1 MKKNIFLIALL
12 VLNLSFAVAQAKN
25 SRKEY
30 TAVDNHTYKKG
41 ETLVFGAPARGTQY
55 ENIFINDIITTGDYI
70 SIFTGGTIE
79 EKSSDNATKEQLSAL
94 GNKATIKHFANGI
107 DNNKLVVLKLDDKK
121 EIRAFFDKALQNGEI
136 KSQAQDFQT
145 TADKILANAA
155 RGQGDGNGTVKSFSP
170 DFDVKI
176 LSVVGDKKAQTITI
190 NLLISHKL
198 VHQRVGINSRCS
210 MFDEAKSK
218 CFDYEGNEYPYKEFG
233 LGNEKNTYRAYNI
246 IPTQVPLKAFVTFRQ
261 ILPSVQ
267 GMSFISIPISYRAED
282 GGDCVS
288 GDLELSNIV
297 IDWK

>member
-1 MKKNIFLIALL
+1 MKRSIILTALL
-12 VLNLSFAVAQAKN
+12 VLNLSFALAQAKN

-41 ETLVFGAPARGTQY
+41 DMLTFGTPARGTEY
-55 ENIFINDIITTGDYI
+55 EYIIISDIVSVADYI
-70 SIFTGGTIE
+70 TVFTGGTIE
-79 EKSSDNATKEQLSAL
+79 EKKSNNATKEQLSKM
-94 GNKATIKHFANGI
+94 NSSVIKHFANGVQ
-107 DNNKLVVLKLDDKK
+107 DNKLAVLKYNDNK
-121 EIRAFFDKALQNGEI
+121 EILVFFDKALQNGEI

-145 TADKILANAA
+145 TADKIFANKASS
-155 RGQGDGNGTVKSFSP
+155 GQGDGNGTVKSFSP

-176 LSVVGDKKAQTITI
+176 LSVVGDKKAQTITV

-233 LGNEKNTYRAYNI
+233 LGNEKSTYQAYNI

-267 GMSFISIPISYRAED
+267 GMNFISIPISYRAED
-282 GGDCVS
+282 GGDCAS

>member
-1 MKKNIFLIALL
+1 MKRSIILTALL

-41 ETLVFGAPARGTQY
+41 DMLTFGTPARGTEY
-55 ENIFINDIITTGDYI
+55 EYIIISDIVSVGDYI
-70 SIFTGGTIE
+70 TVFTGGTIE
-79 EKSSDNATKEQLSAL
+79 EKKSNNATKEQLSKMN
-94 GNKATIKHFANGI
+94 GSVIKHFANGVQ
-107 DNNKLVVLKLDDKK
+107 NNKLAVLKYNDNK
-121 EIRAFFDKALQNGEI
+121 EILVFFDKALQNGEI

-145 TADKILANAA
+145 TADKIFANKASS
-155 RGQGDGNGTVKSFSP
+155 GQGDGNGTVKSFSP

-176 LSVVGDKKAQTITI
+176 LSVVGDKKAQTITV

-233 LGNEKNTYRAYNI
+233 LGNEKSTYQAYNI

-282 GGDCVS
+282 GGDCAS
-288 GDLELSNIV
+288 GDLELSNLV

>member
-1 MKKNIFLIALL
+1 M
-12 VLNLSFAVAQAKN
+12 
-25 SRKEY
+25 
-30 TAVDNHTYKKG
+30 
-41 ETLVFGAPARGTQY
+41 
-55 ENIFINDIITTGDYI
+55 
-70 SIFTGGTIE
+70 
-79 EKSSDNATKEQLSAL
+79 
-94 GNKATIKHFANGI
+94 
-107 DNNKLVVLKLDDKK
+107 
-121 EIRAFFDKALQNGEI
+121 
-136 KSQAQDFQT
+136 
-145 TADKILANAA
+145 
-155 RGQGDGNGTVKSFSP
+155 
-170 DFDVKI
+170 KI
-176 LSVVGDKKAQTITI
+176 LSVVGDKKAQTITV

-233 LGNEKNTYRAYNI
+233 LGNEKSTYQAYNI

-282 GGDCVS
+282 GGDCAS

>member
-1 MKKNIFLIALL
+1 MKRSIILTALL

-41 ETLVFGAPARGTQY
+41 DMLTFGTPARGTEY
-55 ENIFINDIITTGDYI
+55 EYIIISDIVSVADYI
-70 SIFTGGTIE
+70 TVFTGGTIE
-79 EKSSDNATKEQLSAL
+79 EKKSNNATKEQLSKMN
-94 GNKATIKHFANGI
+94 GSVIKHFANGVQ
-107 DNNKLVVLKLDDKK
+107 DNKLAVLKYNDNK
-121 EIRAFFDKALQNGEI
+121 EILVFFDKALQNGEI

-145 TADKILANAA
+145 TADKIFANKASS
-155 RGQGDGNGTVKSFSP
+155 GQGDGNGTVKSFSP

-176 LSVVGDKKAQTITI
+176 LSVVGDKKAQTITV

-233 LGNEKNTYRAYNI
+233 LGNEKSTYQAYNI

-282 GGDCVS
+282 GGDCAS

>member
-1 MKKNIFLIALL
+1 MKRSIILTALL

-41 ETLVFGAPARGTQY
+41 DMLTFGTPARGTEY
-55 ENIFINDIITTGDYI
+55 EYIIISDIVSVGDYI
-70 SIFTGGTIE
+70 TVFTGGTIE
-79 EKSSDNATKEQLSAL
+79 EKKSNNATKEQLSKM
-94 GNKATIKHFANGI
+94 NSSVIKHFANGVQ
-107 DNNKLVVLKLDDKK
+107 NNKLAVLKYNDNK
-121 EIRAFFDKALQNGEI
+121 EILVFFDKALQNGEI

-145 TADKILANAA
+145 TAHKIFANKASS
-155 RGQGDGNGTVKSFSP
+155 GQGDGSGTVKSFSP

-176 LSVVGDKKAQTITI
+176 LSVVGDKKTQTITI

-282 GGDCVS
+282 GGDCAS

>member
-1 MKKNIFLIALL
+1 MKRKIILTVFLM
-12 VLNLSFAVAQAKN
+12 LNLGFAVAQAKN
-25 SRKEY
+25 SRKKY

-41 ETLVFGAPARGTQY
+41 ETLAFGVPARGTQY

-70 SIFTGGTIE
+70 SMFTGGSVE
-79 EKSSDNATKEQLSAL
+79 KKSSDNATKEQLSAL
-94 GNKATIKHFANGI
+94 GNKATIKYFANGI
-107 DNNKLVVLKLDDKK
+107 ENNKLVVLKLDNKK

-145 TADKILANAA
+145 TADKIFANAT
-155 RGQGDGNGTVKSFSP
+155 RGKGDGNGTVKSFSP
-170 DFDVKI
+170 KFDVKI
-176 LSVVGDKKAQTITI
+176 LSVVGDKKAQTVTV

-198 VHQRVGINSRCS
+198 VHQEVCINRRCS
-210 MFDEAKSK
+210 TFEAKSK

-233 LGNEKNTYRAYNI
+233 LGNKKSTYQAYNI

-267 GMSFISIPISYRAED
+267 GMSFISIPVTYRAED
-282 GGDCVS
+282 GGDCTS
-288 GDLELSNIV
+288 GDLELSDLV